1 MGGFGETLR
10 QLGPLRLSLLGAVA
24 VGLLGFFFFFSMR
37 LSQPP
42 MGLLYSDL
50 APQDAAQI
58 TARLEQQQIPFELRN
73 GGNTIMVP
81 DYRVLRLR
89 LSFAETGIPRG
100 GSIGYEIFDRG
111 EALGQTNFMQQL
123 NQVRALE
130 GELARTISALQPVQN
145 ARVHLALPR
154 ASAFVRDR
162 RKATASVMLQLFA
175 GRRLEPGQVQA
186 IVHLVASS
194 VPDLEAGDVTVV
206 DQNGTLLITET
217 ANNGA
222 QGSYNPQ
229 PFRLDGKV
237 VPYDGMAIGWNTS
250 NSFPTP
256 QTEWMTRLAF
266 RNTSQGNFGGQ
277 TLGRHNLVNNAIMAD
292 GSLRHISAPDAK
304 VKIQRGRPSGIWNVE
319 ATFYPLFY
327 EEGAAEAAPSP

>member
-1 MGGFGETLR
+1 MARAPGRTRDNICLVILSTEDFAPDAPEGASRSEYINRKDLKWIIIILVALGVVLAPVYLTMRAQQQKQACAANLGQIYKGLFLYSQLNDDRLPPVYEMEANGTPRVQDVGGK
-10 QLGPLRLSLLGAVA
+10 GAVISWA
-24 VGLLGFFFFFSMR
+24 SHLGSHIPDRVRMSCPASTADENVPTLVYGRPGKDDAIEPVSYGMVVSLSSMP
-37 LSQPP
+37 LN
-42 MGLLYSDL
+42 DL
-50 APQDAAQI
+50 A
-58 TARLEQQQIPFELRN
+58 
-73 GGNTIMVP
+73 
-81 DYRVLRLR
+81 
-89 LSFAETGIPRG
+89 
-100 GSIGYEIFDRG
+100 
-111 EALGQTNFMQQL
+111 
-123 NQVRALE
+123 
-130 GELARTISALQPVQN
+130 
-145 ARVHLALPR
+145 
-154 ASAFVRDR
+154 
-162 RKATASVMLQLFA
+162 
-175 GRRLEPGQVQA
+175 
-186 IVHLVASS
+186 
-194 VPDLEAGDVTVV
+194 

-237 VPYDGMAIGWNTS
+237 VPYDGLAIGWNTS

-319 ATFYPLFY
+319 ATFYPLYY
-327 EEGAAEAAPSP
+327 EEGATEAAPNP

>member
-1 MGGFGETLR
+1 MPRALGRTRDNIGGVILSTEDFAPDAPEGASRSEYINRKDLKWIVIILVA
-10 QLGPLRLSLLGAVA
+10 LGVVLAPVYLTMRAQQQKQACAANLGQIYK
-24 VGLLGFFFFFSMR
+24 GLF
-37 LSQPP
+37 
-42 MGLLYSDL
+42 LYSQLNDDRLPPVYEMEANGTPRLQYVGGESAVISWASHLGSHIPDRVRMSCPASTADENVPTLVYGRPGKDDAIEPVSYGMVVSLSSMPLNDL
-50 APQDAAQI
+50 A
-58 TARLEQQQIPFELRN
+58 
-73 GGNTIMVP
+73 
-81 DYRVLRLR
+81 
-89 LSFAETGIPRG
+89 
-100 GSIGYEIFDRG
+100 
-111 EALGQTNFMQQL
+111 
-123 NQVRALE
+123 
-130 GELARTISALQPVQN
+130 
-145 ARVHLALPR
+145 
-154 ASAFVRDR
+154 
-162 RKATASVMLQLFA
+162 
-175 GRRLEPGQVQA
+175 
-186 IVHLVASS
+186 
-194 VPDLEAGDVTVV
+194 

-319 ATFYPLFY
+319 ATFYPLYY
-327 EEGAAEAAPSP
+327 EEGATEAAPDP

>member
-1 MGGFGETLR
+1 ANGTPRVQDVGGK
-10 QLGPLRLSLLGAVA
+10 GAVISWA
-24 VGLLGFFFFFSMR
+24 SHLGSHIPDRVRMSCPASTADENVPTLVYGRPGKDDAIEPVSYGMVVSLSSMP
-37 LSQPP
+37 LN
-42 MGLLYSDL
+42 DL
-50 APQDAAQI
+50 A
-58 TARLEQQQIPFELRN
+58 
-73 GGNTIMVP
+73 
-81 DYRVLRLR
+81 
-89 LSFAETGIPRG
+89 
-100 GSIGYEIFDRG
+100 
-111 EALGQTNFMQQL
+111 
-123 NQVRALE
+123 
-130 GELARTISALQPVQN
+130 
-145 ARVHLALPR
+145 
-154 ASAFVRDR
+154 
-162 RKATASVMLQLFA
+162 
-175 GRRLEPGQVQA
+175 
-186 IVHLVASS
+186 
-194 VPDLEAGDVTVV
+194 